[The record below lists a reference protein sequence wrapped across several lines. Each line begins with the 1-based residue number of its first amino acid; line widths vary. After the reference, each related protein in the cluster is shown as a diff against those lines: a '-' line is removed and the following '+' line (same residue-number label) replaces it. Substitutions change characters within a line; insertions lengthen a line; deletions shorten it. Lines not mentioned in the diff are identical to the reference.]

1 MGPECKAFLRLTKT
15 IQEVFNMKKLIL
27 TLSTALLAL
36 SLNAQTLSGY
46 DIMKKADEV
55 PSPKTSSSTA
65 TLTIHSKKG
74 NDRIREVIMK
84 SKDYGDVEKEV
95 IVFTTPK
102 DVAGTGYLMFNYK
115 EDSKGNKKDSDN
127 WLYMPAMK
135 KTRRIASS
143 GSESEGSF
151 MGTDFTYQDMGDR
164 SLSKYN
170 YNLLGEESVDGVSCY
185 KVECISKAHTEKDPR
200 DITYISKSD
209 FIMRKCEF
217 FDRQNQLHR
226 VLTCSNFTTI
236 KGFTT
241 AQKMK
246 MENVQTGTWSLIETK
261 NITYDANDIDDSI
274 FTVAALEKGRIR

>member
-1 MGPECKAFLRLTKT
+1 MKKT
-15 IQEVFNMKKLIL
+15 IIA
-27 TLSTALLAL
+27 LSTLLFGAALFAE
-36 SLNAQTLSGY
+36 TGY

-55 PSPKTSSSTA
+55 PEPKTSSSLA

-74 NDRIREVIMK
+74 SDRIREVIMK
-84 SKDYGDVEKEV
+84 SKDYGDVNKEV

-102 DVAGTGYLMFNYK
+102 DVAGVGYLMFNYE
-115 EDSKGNKKDSDN
+115 EDANGNKKDSDN

-164 SLSKYN
+164 SLNKYD
-170 YNLLGEESVDGVSCY
+170 YKLLGEESVDGELCY

-200 DITYISKSD
+200 YISYIGKSD
-209 FIMRKCEF
+209 YILRKCEF
-217 FDRQNQLHR
+217 FDRQDQLHR
-226 VLTCSNFTTI
+226 VLICSDFTTI
-236 KGFTT
+236 DGFKT

-261 NITYDANDIDDSI
+261 NIVYNAQDLDDSL

>member
-1 MGPECKAFLRLTKT
+1 
-15 IQEVFNMKKLIL
+15 MKKLIL
-27 TLSTALLAL
+27 TLSTALLAM
-36 SLNAQTLSGY
+36 SLNAQSLTGY

-74 NDRIREVIMK
+74 NDRIREVVMK

-200 DITYISKSD
+200 YIAYISKGD

-217 FDRQNQLHR
+217 YDRQNQLHR
-226 VLTCSNFTTI
+226 VLTCGDFTTI

-246 MENVQTGTWSLIETK
+246 MENVQSGTWSLIETK

>member
-1 MGPECKAFLRLTKT
+1 
-15 IQEVFNMKKLIL
+15 MKRMISPFVPLL
-27 TLSTALLAL
+27 CAATLY
-36 SLNAQTLSGY
+36 AQSLSGY
-46 DIMKKADEV
+46 DVMKKADEV

-74 NDRIREVIMK
+74 SDRIRKVIMK
-84 SKDYGDVEKEV
+84 SKDYGDVSKEV

-102 DVAGTGYLMFNYK
+102 DVAGTAYLMFEYE
-115 EDSKGNKKDSDN
+115 EDASGNKKDSDN

-151 MGTDFTYQDMGDR
+151 MGTDFTYQDMGER
-164 SLSKYN
+164 SLNKYT
-170 YNLLGEESVDGVSCY
+170 YTLLGEESVDGVPCY

-200 DITYISKSD
+200 YITYISKAD
-209 FIMRKCEF
+209 FIMHKCEF
-217 FDRQNQLHR
+217 YDRQDRLHR
-226 VLTCSNFTTI
+226 VLTCSDFVTI
-236 KGFTT
+236 SGYIT

-261 NITYDANDIDDSI
+261 DIVYNADGIDDSL
-274 FTVAALEKGRIR
+274 FTVAAMEKGRIR

>member
-1 MGPECKAFLRLTKT
+1 
-15 IQEVFNMKKLIL
+15 MKKSIVITLVLML
-27 TLSTALLAL
+27 TT
-36 SLNAQTLSGY
+36 SLFGETGY

-55 PSPKTSSSTA
+55 AEPKTSSSTA

-74 NDRIREVIMK
+74 SDRIREVIMM
-84 SKDYGDVEKEV
+84 SKDYGDVSKQV
-95 IVFTTPK
+95 IAFTTPK
-102 DVAGTGYLMFNYK
+102 DVAGTAYLMFDY
-115 EDSKGNKKDSDN
+115 DDDDKDSDN
-127 WLYMPAMK
+127 WLYLPAMK

-164 SLSKYN
+164 SLSKYD
-170 YNLLGEESVDGVSCY
+170 YNLLGEDNIDGVACY

-200 DITYISKSD
+200 YITYIGKSD
-209 FIMRKCEF
+209 YIMRKCEF
-217 FDRQNQLHR
+217 YDRQNQLHR
-226 VLTCSNFTTI
+226 VLTCTDFTTI

-261 NITYDANDIDDSI
+261 NIKYDDEDIDDSL
-274 FTVAALEKGRIR
+274 FTVAALEKGRIK

>member
-1 MGPECKAFLRLTKT
+1 
-15 IQEVFNMKKLIL
+15 MKKTLLIL
-27 TLSTALLAL
+27 TSLLFAGALFAE
-36 SLNAQTLSGY
+36 SGY
-46 DIMKKADEV
+46 DIIKKSHDV
-55 PSPKTSSSTA
+55 PDPKTSSSTA

-74 NDRIREVIMK
+74 SDRIREVIMK
-84 SKDYGDVEKEV
+84 SKDYGDVEKSI

-102 DVAGTGYLMFNYK
+102 DVAGTGYLMFEYE
-115 EDSKGNKKDSDN
+115 EDANGNKKDSDN

-143 GSESEGSF
+143 GSESEESF

-164 SLSKYN
+164 SISKYD
-170 YNLLGEESVDGVSCY
+170 YTLLGEEAVDGVECY

-200 DITYISKSD
+200 YISYISKGD
-209 FIMRKCEF
+209 YILRKCEF
-217 FDRQNQLHR
+217 YDRQNQLHR
-226 VLTCSNFTTI
+226 VLTCTDFTTI

-246 MENVQTGTWSLIETK
+246 MENVQTGTWSLIESK
-261 NITYDANDIDDSI
+261 NIQYDEEDIDDSL

>member
-1 MGPECKAFLRLTKT
+1 MTITRRYILKKSILLFL
-15 IQEVFNMKKLIL
+15 
-27 TLSTALLAL
+27 LLAL
-36 SLNAQTLSGY
+36 ATSLSAQSGY

-55 PSPKTSSSTA
+55 PEPKTSSSTA

-74 NDRIREVIMK
+74 SDRLREVIMM
-84 SKDYGDVEKEV
+84 SKDYGDVEKSV

-102 DVAGTGYLMFNYK
+102 DVAGTGYLMFDY
-115 EDSKGNKKDSDN
+115 DDDDKDSDN
-127 WLYMPAMK
+127 WLYLPAMK

-164 SLSKYN
+164 SINKYD
-170 YNLLGEESVDGVSCY
+170 YTLLGEDNIDGVACY

-200 DITYISKSD
+200 YITYIGKAD
-209 FIMRKCEF
+209 YIMRKCEF
-217 FDRQNQLHR
+217 YDRQDQLHR
-226 VLTCSNFTTI
+226 VLTCTDFTTI

-261 NITYDANDIDDSI
+261 NIKYDDEDIDDSL
-274 FTVAALEKGRIR
+274 FTVAALEKGRVK